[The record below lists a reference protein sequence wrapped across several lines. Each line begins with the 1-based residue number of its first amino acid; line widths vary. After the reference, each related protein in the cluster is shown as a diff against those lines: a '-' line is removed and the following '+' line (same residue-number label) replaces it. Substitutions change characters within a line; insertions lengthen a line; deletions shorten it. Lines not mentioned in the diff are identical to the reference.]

1 MTARRC
7 PYFVDVSERQR
18 INPRQSWRLFGGAP
32 ASERWRQARAWM
44 RPGMPGATLLL
55 PDADPLA
62 IRWPPGSCLADITDQ
77 PGEIVHALAQALIRD
92 GVEHALLIDTR
103 TPTRTV
109 HVKPMPQQVAA

>member
-1 MTARRC
+1 
-7 PYFVDVSERQR
+7 VQE
-18 INPRQSWRLFGGAP
+18 WL
-32 ASERWRQARAWM
+32 
-44 RPGMPGATLLL
+44 RPGWPGGTLLL